1 LSAVS
6 TAEPERRLRILF
18 VVQHGALLRFSLLV
32 PALAARG
39 HEVHIAFPRG
49 GDWQRRRFHQRKGLL
64 ADVPPQR
71 TQDLL
76 REMQAEYPTIT
87 HGRAATRKP
96 NEAWASLAWLTRGLA
111 DLAHNADPRYRKAK
125 GLRQRTKQRVL
136 KQMGRPGEFEP
147 LARVTAHRIGQK
159 LAKRPNK
166 ELSARVLRW
175 TRRIEDAIP
184 ASRQVNRYMRELKPD
199 IVLTTGTFRHVSG
212 EIEQLKSARKLR
224 IPAGIFV
231 TSWDN
236 LTNKGSL
243 KYVPE
248 LVFVWNE
255 VQARDAVDLHR
266 IPADR
271 VRVTGAHVFDE
282 WFARRPTRTREQ
294 LLEELDLDPSK
305 PYVVYLCSSGNIAH
319 NEEPEFIKRW
329 VAALRTSDD
338 PRLREMN
345 VIVRP
350 HPNVR
355 NRPKNLGYENVA
367 VWPREGAYPVAEQAR
382 DDFVDTLT
390 HCSAVVGMNTT
401 AMIEAACLG
410 KSVMTVLVPEFAQ
423 ETTLH
428 FHYLLAENGGFLHVA
443 ADLDEHIRQL
453 GSVLDEDAEGAEL
466 RRRFVES
473 FVRPRGLDLP
483 AAPIAAE
490 AIEELA
496 DRPVDRHLR
505 PSTLAL
511 RAVLSIEA
519 ALNVVHELYRGV
531 RERFRDDPIVPLQP
545 AEPTPLEASAAPTLE
560 TQQQEVE
567 VSR

>member
-1 LSAVS
+1 
-6 TAEPERRLRILF
+6 
-18 VVQHGALLRFSLLV
+18 
-32 PALAARG
+32 
-39 HEVHIAFPRG
+39 
-49 GDWQRRRFHQRKGLL
+49 
-64 ADVPPQR
+64 
-71 TQDLL
+71 
-76 REMQAEYPTIT
+76 M
-87 HGRAATRKP
+87 
-96 NEAWASLAWLTRGLA
+96 
-111 DLAHNADPRYRKAK
+111 
-125 GLRQRTKQRVL
+125 RTKQRVL
-136 KQMGRPGEFEP
+136 GRIERRGEFEP
-147 LARVTAHRIGQK
+147 VARLIARSVGRK
-159 LAKRPNK
+159 LAKRTNRR
-166 ELSARVLRW
+166 LSHRTLRVTRVL
-175 TRRIEDAIP
+175 EDAIP
-184 ASRQVNRYMRELKPD
+184 ASRTVTGYVREHKPD

-212 EIEQLKSARKLR
+212 EVELLKSARKLG

-266 IPADR
+266 IPSDR

-282 WFARRPTRTREQ
+282 WFARRPTRTREE
-294 LLEELDLDPSK
+294 LLSELDLDPSK

-319 NEEPEFIKRW
+319 NEEPQFIERW
-329 VAALRTSDD
+329 VAALRTSGD

-355 NRPKNLGYENVA
+355 NRPRDFGYDNIA
-367 VWPREGAYPVAEQAR
+367 VWPPEGAYPVAERAR
-382 DDFVDTLT
+382 EDFVDTLT

-443 ADLDEHIRQL
+443 ENLEEHVRQL
-453 GSVLDEDAEGAEL
+453 SSVLDEDAEGQEL

-473 FVRPRGLDLP
+473 FVRPKGLDRP

-496 DRPVDRHLR
+496 DQPVDRHLR
-505 PSTLAL
+505 PGVLAL
-511 RAVLSIEA
+511 RLLLAIEA
-519 ALNVVHELYRGV
+519 ALNVLYELYRSV
-531 RERFRDDPIVPLQP
+531 TDRFKPDVEEPRKPPAAP
-545 AEPTPLEASAAPTLE
+545 AEPDAVSQLEQGEL
-560 TQQQEVE
+560 
-567 VSR
+567 SRR

>member
-1 LSAVS
+1 VS
-6 TAEPERRLRILF
+6 TAEPARRLRILF
-18 VVQHGALLRFSLLV
+18 IVQPGALLRFSLLV
-32 PALAARG
+32 PALAERG
-39 HEVHIAFPRG
+39 HEIHVGFSQG
-49 GDWQRRRFHQRKGLL
+49 GEWERRKHHKNRVSEG
-64 ADVPPQR
+64 PPLR
-71 TQDLL
+71 TIKLL
-76 REMQAEYPTIT
+76 RGIKHRYKGQIRQSMVP
-87 HGRAATRKP
+87 GRPALDPWAA
-96 NEAWASLAWLTRGLA
+96 LAWLVRGIT
-111 DLAHNADPRYRKAK
+111 DLAHNADPRYKDARV
-125 GLRQRTKQRVL
+125 LRMRTKQRVL
-136 KQMGRPGEFEP
+136 GRIGRRGEFEP
-147 LARVTAHRIGQK
+147 VARLIAKRVGSK
-159 LAKRPNK
+159 LAKRTNRR
-166 ELSARVLRW
+166 LSHRTLRVTRVL
-175 TRRIEDAIP
+175 EDAIP
-184 ASRQVNRYMRELKPD
+184 ASRTITGYVRELKPD

-212 EIEQLKSARKLR
+212 EVDLLKSARKLG

-255 VQARDAVDLHR
+255 VQARDAVELHR
-266 IPADR
+266 IPRDR

-282 WFARRPTRTREQ
+282 WFARRPTRTREE
-294 LLEELDLDPSK
+294 LLSELDLDPSK
-305 PYVVYLCSSGNIAH
+305 PYIVYLCSSGNIAH
-319 NEEPEFIKRW
+319 NEEPQFIQRW
-329 VAALRTSDD
+329 VEALRTSDD
-338 PRLREMN
+338 PRLRELN

-355 NRPKNLGYENVA
+355 NRPRDFGFENIA

-453 GSVLDEDAEGAEL
+453 RSVLDEDAEGQEL

-473 FVRPRGLDLP
+473 FVRPGGLDLP